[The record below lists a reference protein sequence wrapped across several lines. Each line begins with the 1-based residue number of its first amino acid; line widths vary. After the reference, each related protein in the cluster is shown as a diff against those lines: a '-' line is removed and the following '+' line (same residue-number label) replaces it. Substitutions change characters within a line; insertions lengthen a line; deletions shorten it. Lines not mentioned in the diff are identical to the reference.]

1 MPKIH
6 KVVRLDPDHP
16 RPAFDCADDDL
27 NEFFHTDSRKS
38 GEQLLSV
45 TYIAQNEQGE
55 NLAFFSVSNDAIKKE
70 NLSGSRFK
78 RLTKKVP
85 HEKRYSSMP
94 AVKIGRLATS
104 SSFHRHGIGTEL
116 LDFVK
121 YWFTHGNKT
130 GCRFV
135 IVDAYNK
142 DKVTDFYQK
151 NGFEFLLTDDA
162 SETTRLMYFDLIT
175 FRD

>member
-1 MPKIH
+1 MPQIEE
-6 KVVRLDPDHP
+6 VVRLDPDHP
-16 RPAFDCADDDL
+16 RPGFDCADDDL
-27 NEFFHTDSRKS
+27 NEFFHTDSSKS

-45 TYIAQNEQGE
+45 TYVAQSEEGE
-55 NLAFFSVSNDAIKKE
+55 ILAFFSVSNDAIKKE

-85 HEKRYSSMP
+85 HEKCYSSMP
-94 AVKIGRLATS
+94 AVKIGRLATGS
-104 SSFHRHGIGTEL
+104 HLQSKGIGTEL
-116 LDFVK
+116 LDFIK
-121 YWFTHGNKT
+121 MWFTHGNKT

-142 DKVTDFYQK
+142 ENVINFYK
-151 NGFEFLLTDDA
+151 NNGFEFLLTTDGSD
-162 SETTRLMYFDLIT
+162 TTRLMYFDLIT